1 MFKPKVNTTPQ
12 VCNDVKI
19 QKNVTMK
26 TDASTRS
33 KDSSSTIVNNT
44 EVAVPVQ
51 IDVSEKNA
59 FLNILNTAGNPCP
72 DLGIRKQVFTSN
84 EQLSESD
91 FGRND
96 I

>member
-1 MFKPKVNTTPQ
+1 MPVQ
-12 VCNDVKI
+12 
-19 QKNVTMK
+19 
-26 TDASTRS
+26 
-33 KDSSSTIVNNT
+33 

-51 IDVSEKNA
+51 IDVSEKNE

-84 EQLSESD
+84 EQLSESG
-91 FGRND
+91 FGPND